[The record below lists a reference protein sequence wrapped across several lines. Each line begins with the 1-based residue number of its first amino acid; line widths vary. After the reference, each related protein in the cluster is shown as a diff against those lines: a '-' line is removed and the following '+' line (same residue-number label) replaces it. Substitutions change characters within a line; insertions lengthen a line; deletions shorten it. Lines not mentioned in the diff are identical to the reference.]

1 MYRSFLKCDDPKGVV
16 GCGTIRKY
24 RTRSHKVKD
33 KTKMQKTSEIMETS
47 LIYKRYKEE
56 KNVAKECDGNLVGP
70 SSLQLTKVSEED
82 HSLSNMLD
90 SWSRDIICEGKS
102 EDIAKG
108 ILKGALGLQDSLSML
123 RKLQEEAAQHTA
135 PFGRKQ
141 TEKPERDRIDENKI
155 GIRQANPLGEQSNTK
170 GFQRPQLSAGG
181 SSSNCK
187 EELKKVIKE
196 SLVRQNMFPKTSD
209 GFNSGSETFHI
220 STSQCSGV
228 KTDSLYDPSLSVI
241 ASRIGKGP
249 SLVFKLMGLEE
260 GPSKSFPAAKQK
272 LLSGEIDKSK
282 VRNNDSTAE
291 KVNPELKVV
300 RETLETT
307 HFKGIFKE
315 NFVKDS
321 KLHVHHHFNDT
332 SSKQFVDLSHISPT
346 EPQCTIYQQS
356 EKSAYIP
363 VLPKE
368 LTKLRREIL
377 SSKTIKHRKGSS
389 STNMGKGME
398 KGIRKRLKKEGEP
411 KFLKEV
417 IRVDAKGSSP
427 VEEYAGKV
435 KLYCHIGHTSHVNET
450 IDRKWKV
457 RPISRKQTEKDIS
470 QQTIVEE
477 HQYKREIPSTKLR
490 KLKSGSR
497 IDKNEISCL
506 KSRGSNNISTKK
518 TTNSKD
524 VKVENKKV
532 NSEVD
537 SLTGR
542 KNQMK
547 KQSPVAEPELAKLTV
562 EQTRQREKKKNYPE
576 IRISTRLED
585 ELLMVCEADAFIN
598 KIGETEH
605 KNDDIN
611 AYSINADRE
620 GTELKHFLLTSPSF
634 IGHAK
639 KLFNLDVDHHNTLEK
654 DETIYSMT
662 NMRLYLD
669 CAYELTE
676 RKSLQDSEVVRS
688 LLLACGGNSRL
699 RISLCKLV
707 EEICDGIENL
717 KFYREDYD
725 CREEDFAYNDT
736 FAMMEKDMKCKEEI
750 NGMWE
755 SGWRTGFCADEAQ
768 LVVNK
773 IESLLI
779 GGLIEDLV
787 INLLA

>member
-1 MYRSFLKCDDPKGVV
+1 MYRSFLRCDDPKGVV

-33 KTKMQKTSEIMETS
+33 KTKMQETSEIMETS
-47 LIYKRYKEE
+47 LINKRYKEE
-56 KNVAKECDGNLVGP
+56 KKVAEECDGNLVGP
-70 SSLQLTKVSEED
+70 SSLQLTQVFGKD
-82 HSLSNMLD
+82 HMLD

-108 ILKGALGLQDSLSML
+108 ILKGTIDLQDSLSML
-123 RKLQEEAAQHTA
+123 RKLQEDAAQHT
-135 PFGRKQ
+135 PSFGRKQ
-141 TEKPERDRIDENKI
+141 TEKPERDRIDGNKI
-155 GIRQANPLGEQSNTK
+155 GRREANPLGEQSNTK

-196 SLVRQNMFPKTSD
+196 SLVRQNMFPKTSE
-209 GFNSGSETFHI
+209 GFHSGSETFHI

-228 KTDSLYDPSLSVI
+228 KTDTLSDPSLSVI
-241 ASRIGKGP
+241 ASKIERGP

-272 LLSGEIDKSK
+272 LLGGEIDMSK

-291 KVNPELKVV
+291 KVNPELKPV
-300 RETLETT
+300 RETLDTM
-307 HFKGIFKE
+307 HFKGISME
-315 NFVKDS
+315 NFVK
-321 KLHVHHHFNDT
+321 HVHHHFNDT
-332 SSKQFVDLSHISPT
+332 SSKQFVDLSHISLT

-356 EKSAYIP
+356 EKRAYVP

-389 STNMGKGME
+389 STNMGKEME
-398 KGIRKRLKKEGEP
+398 KGMRKRLKKEEGP
-411 KFLKEV
+411 NFLKE
-417 IRVDAKGSSP
+417 DAKGSIP

-470 QQTIVEE
+470 QPTTVAE
-477 HQYKREIPSTKLR
+477 HQYKREIPSTKLS

-506 KSRGSNNISTKK
+506 KSRGSDNKK

-524 VKVENKKV
+524 VNVDNKKV
-532 NSEVD
+532 NSVID

-547 KQSPVAEPELAKLTV
+547 KQSPVAEPEPAKLTV
-562 EQTRQREKKKNYPE
+562 EQIRQREKKKNYPE

-585 ELLMVCEADAFIN
+585 ELSKVCEADAFTN
-598 KIGETEH
+598 KIGEKCKLRKSSSGDDLITLLKSEH
-605 KNDDIN
+605 KNDGIN
-611 AYSINADRE
+611 AYSIDADRE

-639 KLFNLDVDHHNTLEK
+639 KLFNLDVDRPNTLKK
-654 DETIYSMT
+654 DETVCSMA

-676 RKSLQDSEVVRS
+676 RKSLE
-688 LLLACGGNSRL
+688 NSRL
-699 RISLCKLV
+699 RISLCRLV

-725 CREEDFAYNDT
+725 RGEEDFSYNNDT
-736 FAMMEKDMKCKEEI
+736 FAMMEKDMKCNGEI
-750 NGMWE
+750 NGTWE

-773 IESLLI
+773 IENLI
-779 GGLIEDLV
+779 ITGLIEDLV

>member
-24 RTRSHKVKD
+24 RTRSHKGKD
-33 KTKMQKTSEIMETS
+33 KTKMQKTSDIMETS
-47 LIYKRYKEE
+47 LINKRYKEE
-56 KNVAKECDGNLVGP
+56 KKVAKECDGNLVGP

-82 HSLSNMLD
+82 HSLTNMLD

-123 RKLQEEAAQHTA
+123 RKLQEEVAQHTA

-141 TEKPERDRIDENKI
+141 TEKPERDRIDGNKI

-170 GFQRPQLSAGG
+170 GFQRSQLSAGG

-220 STSQCSGV
+220 STSQCFGV
-228 KTDSLYDPSLSVI
+228 KNDRLSDPSSSVI
-241 ASRIGKGP
+241 ASRIEKGP

-272 LLSGEIDKSK
+272 LLGGEIDKSK
-282 VRNNDSTAE
+282 VRNNDSTDE

-321 KLHVHHHFNDT
+321 KHHVHHHFNDT
-332 SSKQFVDLSHISPT
+332 SSKQFVDLSHISST

-368 LTKLRREIL
+368 LRKLRREIL

-389 STNMGKGME
+389 STNMGKEME
-398 KGIRKRLKKEGEP
+398 KGIRKRLKKEGGP

-417 IRVDAKGSSP
+417 TKVDAKGNNP

-470 QQTIVEE
+470 QPTIVAE

-532 NSEVD
+532 NSVVD
-537 SLTGR
+537 SITGR

-547 KQSPVAEPELAKLTV
+547 KQSPVAEPELANLTV
-562 EQTRQREKKKNYPE
+562 SLP
-576 IRISTRLED
+576 
-585 ELLMVCEADAFIN
+585 FILC
-598 KIGETEH
+598 IY
-605 KNDDIN
+605 IN
-611 AYSINADRE
+611 QI
-620 GTELKHFLLTSPSF
+620 
-634 IGHAK
+634 
-639 KLFNLDVDHHNTLEK
+639 
-654 DETIYSMT
+654 
-662 NMRLYLD
+662 
-669 CAYELTE
+669 
-676 RKSLQDSEVVRS
+676 
-688 LLLACGGNSRL
+688 
-699 RISLCKLV
+699 
-707 EEICDGIENL
+707 
-717 KFYREDYD
+717 
-725 CREEDFAYNDT
+725 
-736 FAMMEKDMKCKEEI
+736 MK
-750 NGMWE
+750 
-755 SGWRTGFCADEAQ
+755 
-768 LVVNK
+768 
-773 IESLLI
+773 
-779 GGLIEDLV
+779 
-787 INLLA
+787 